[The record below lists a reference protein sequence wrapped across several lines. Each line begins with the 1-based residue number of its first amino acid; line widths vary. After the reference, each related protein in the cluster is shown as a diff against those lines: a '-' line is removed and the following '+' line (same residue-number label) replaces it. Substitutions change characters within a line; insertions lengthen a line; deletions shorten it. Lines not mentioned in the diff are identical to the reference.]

1 MKRILIFFFVAFL
14 FTGCEIS
21 SSEEGDQIVGGVN
34 LTEVFAEPTQSEL
47 NAVLA
52 DWASRDP
59 RAEGV
64 TLEFQQALTVGNGV
78 PATLRIFGHEVDG
91 VTHYGAVIAPDNL
104 APGSTPVLVY
114 SHGGDNGVSVDGE
127 VLLLLGLFPDLASE
141 FVVVVPSFRDEPL
154 YFNGTEWRSDG
165 PASPWDRDVDDAFAL
180 IDVAAEAVPAVDINR
195 ISVLGFSRGAGV
207 GMLMDVRSTAIKGVL
222 DFFGPT
228 DFFGPFVQEVTT
240 EILEG
245 NAREL
250 PGLDYL
256 SAEWVLPY
264 QAGDVSLEAIRTEL
278 VRRSPALFADRIE
291 RLQIHHGTAD
301 VIVPVSQAEAMIEAM
316 QNAGHTSSSFESY
329 LYDGGG
335 HNPFTLEGSFPRAAA
350 FLESMLLVQ

>member
-1 MKRILIFFFVAFL
+1 MKRFLLFSLAVFL
-14 FTGCEIS
+14 FTGCEVS
-21 SSEEGDQIVGGVN
+21 SSEEGDKIVSGVN
-34 LTEVFAEPTQSEL
+34 LSEVFAEPTQSEL

-52 DWASRDP
+52 DWATRDP

-64 TLEFQQALTVGNGV
+64 TLEVEQSLTVGAGV

-114 SHGGDNGVSVDGE
+114 SHGGDSGVSVDGE
-127 VLLLLGLFPDLASE
+127 VLLLLGLFPDLASQ
-141 FVVVVPSFRDEPL
+141 FIIVVPSFRDEPL
-154 YFNGTEWRSDG
+154 FYNGSQWRSEG
-165 PASPWDRDVDDAFAL
+165 PASPWDRDVDDTFAL
-180 IDVAAEAVPAVDINR
+180 IDVAREAVPAADVNR
-195 ISVLGFSRGAGV
+195 IAVLGFSRGAGV
-207 GMLMDVRSTAIKGVL
+207 GMLMDVRSNAVKGVV

-228 DFFGPFVQEVTT
+228 DFFGPFVQEVTS

-245 NAREL
+245 SHREL

-256 SAEWVLPY
+256 SSEWVLPY
-264 QAGDVSLEAIRTEL
+264 QAGEVSLEDIRVEL

-301 VIVPVSQAEAMIEAM
+301 VVVPVSQAEAMIEAM
-316 QNAGHTSSSFESY
+316 QNAGHTSASFESF
-329 LYDGGG
+329 LYAGGG
-335 HNPFTLEGSFPRAAA
+335 HNPFTLEGSFTRASA